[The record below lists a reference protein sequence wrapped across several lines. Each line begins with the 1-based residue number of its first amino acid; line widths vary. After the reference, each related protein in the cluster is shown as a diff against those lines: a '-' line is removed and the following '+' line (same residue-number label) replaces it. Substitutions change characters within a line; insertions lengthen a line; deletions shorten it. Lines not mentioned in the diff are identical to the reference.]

1 MIPLNTDSM
10 EKKEQDNIQYKSK
23 LSSLKHRVLSN
34 PVTFKII
41 RNSSWLIGDRIIS
54 MIIGV
59 FVTAIVARYFG
70 PERYGIFNYALS
82 LVTLFTA
89 FSTLGMETL
98 TVKGILE
105 HKYEEG
111 TILCTSLILRVIGG
125 IILTLVSITTISL
138 LDPGDNLLFAI
149 VLILSISMIFKSF
162 EVIEYWIQAYQRA
175 KISSVVRMVSYVF
188 TSLLKILLV
197 LLGGT
202 LIHYSLINTLG
213 VVFVG
218 LGLVFAYFYKRNEQ
232 SKWRFDFGYAKSIL
246 SQSWYLIISGLM
258 VTLYMQIDKI
268 MLGSLMASKAEVGI
282 YSAATSIAQMWYFV
296 PMAII
301 TSYKPV
307 IMMKK
312 NEGDE
317 KGYLNAVQNLYT
329 IVAWT
334 GIFFGVIIL
343 IFSRLIVSVLYGPEY
358 AGAAS
363 ILSVSIWAGT
373 FAMLGSARGDWLI
386 CEGLQKYSII
396 YIGIGAIVNILLNYL
411 LIPIL
416 GGSGAAIAT
425 LVSQIT
431 VAVIAPM
438 FFKQMRIASIMMLK
452 AIFLRPV

>member
-1 MIPLNTDSM
+1 M
-10 EKKEQDNIQYKSK
+10 KSEIF
-23 LSSLKHRVLSN
+23 RN
-34 PVTFKII
+34 PIAKKII
-41 RNSSWLIGDRIIS
+41 KNASWLIGDKIFT

-59 FVTAIVARYFG
+59 FVTAIIARYFG

-82 LVTLFTA
+82 LVTLYTA

-98 TVKGILE
+98 TVKSVLDK
-105 HKYEEG
+105 KYDEG
-111 TILCTSLILRVIGG
+111 TILCTSLVLRVVGG
-125 IILTLVSITTISL
+125 ILLTVFSIITISI
-138 LDPGDNLLFAI
+138 LDPENKLLLILVF
-149 VLILSISMIFKSF
+149 ILSISMIFKAP

-175 KISSVVRMVSYVF
+175 KLSSIVRMVSYVL

-197 LLGGT
+197 VLGGT
-202 LIHYSLINTLG
+202 LIHFSIIHTSG
-213 VVFVG
+213 VVLVG
-218 LGLVFAYFYKRNEQ
+218 LGLLFVYFLKREGS

-268 MLGSLMASKAEVGI
+268 MLGSLMATKAEVGI
-282 YSAATSIAQMWYFV
+282 YSAATSIASMWYFV

-317 KGYLNAVQNLYT
+317 KGYLNTVQNLYT

-373 FAMLGSARGDWLI
+373 FAMLGSARSSAWLI
-386 CEGLQKYSII
+386 CENLQKYSILI
-396 YIGIGAIVNILLNYL
+396 IGIGLLTNILLNYL
-411 LIPIL
+411 LIPTMK
-416 GGSGAAIAT
+416 GFGAAIAT
-425 LVSQIT
+425 LITQIV
-431 VAVIAPM
+431 VAIIAPL
-438 FFKQMRIASIMMLK
+438 FVTKMRISSKMILRSFFQCSQLK
-452 AIFLRPV
+452 KI